1 MGLTETEFSI
11 IKIFAESK
19 EASLGLIANK
29 AILTPGYTE
38 YLCKYLVKGGYLEQ
52 TSRGAYSL
60 TPQGREALTGR
71 TRQILWDQ
79 RTIQA
84 IAKELAKQLGG
95 AAVLPRAGKKLKR
108 EVELSVPARK
118 AIMIKESFVDPGE
131 SGIIL
136 KYGLSRK
143 PKESRTSSAGIEKT
157 LKALKKLK

>member
-19 EASLGLIANK
+19 EASLGLIADK
-29 AILTPGYTE
+29 VILTTGYAE
-38 YLCKYLVKGGYLEQ
+38 YLCKYLVKGGYLE
-52 TSRGAYSL
+52 L
-60 TPQGREALTGR
+60 TPRGTYCLTFQGREALTGR

-84 IAKELAKQLGG
+84 IAQELAKQLGG
-95 AAVLPRAGKKLKR
+95 AVLPRAERKLKR
-108 EVELSVPARK
+108 EVEPSTPARK
-118 AIMIKESFVDPGE
+118 AIMIKESFVDPRE
-131 SGIIL
+131 PGITL

-143 PKESRTSSAGIEKT
+143 LKELRTSSVGIEKT